1 MGEAAPV
8 ESRFSNGYQPRK
20 RGIGFIR
27 AIVYAIVT
35 ILVIYVLL
43 PFTQM
48 LSGDGKE
55 VIEYR
60 EFDISPPPPPSP
72 PDMEE
77 PPEPEEQEEPPPELQ
92 EPPPPLDLAQLE
104 MAMNPGIGDAQAAG
118 LGFGSLE
125 AQPNALAD
133 LELFDVKDLDERPNP
148 IKRVNMIPPIQFKKE
163 RRSGIVRLEVMID
176 EKGSTTVLEIVE
188 SSDPALEGPAIE
200 AAEQWIWTAPKK
212 NGDPV
217 KARYI
222 FPIGFRF

>member
-1 MGEAAPV
+1 MSDTAPTQ
-8 ESRFSNGYQPRK
+8 SKFSNGYQPK
-20 RGIGFIR
+20 KHGIGFIR
-27 AIVYAIVT
+27 ALAYAIVT
-35 ILVIYVLL
+35 ILAIYVLL

-48 LSGDGKE
+48 LTGDGKD

-72 PDMEE
+72 PDMED
-77 PPEPEEQEEPPPELQ
+77 PPEPEEQRSRRRNQ

-125 AQPNALAD
+125 SQPNALAD

-148 IKRVNMIPPIQFKKE
+148 IKRVNIIPPIQFKKE
-163 RRSGIVRLEVMID
+163 RRSGMVRLEVMID
-176 EKGSTTVLEIVE
+176 EKGATMVLEIVE
-188 SSDPALEGPAIE
+188 SSDPALEAPAIE

-212 NGDPV
+212 NGEPV

>member
-1 MGEAAPV
+1 MSDAAPV
-8 ESRFSNGYQPRK
+8 ESKFSNGYQPK
-20 RGIGFIR
+20 KQGIGFIR

-35 ILVIYVLL
+35 ILAIYVLL

-48 LSGDGKE
+48 LTGDGKD
-55 VIEYR
+55 VLEYR

-72 PDMEE
+72 PD
-77 PPEPEEQEEPPPELQ
+77 LQ

-104 MAMNPGIGDAQAAG
+104 MAMNPGIGDAEAAG

-125 AQPNALAD
+125 AQPDALAD

-148 IKRVNMIPPIQFKKE
+148 IKRVNIIPPIQFKKE
-163 RRSGIVRLEVMID
+163 RRSGMIRLEVMID
-176 EKGSTTVLEIVE
+176 EKGATTVLEIVE
-188 SSDPALEGPAIE
+188 SSDPALEAPAIE

-212 NGDPV
+212 NGEPV

>member
-1 MGEAAPV
+1 MSDAAPA
-8 ESRFSNGYQPRK
+8 ESKFSNGYQPK
-20 RGIGFIR
+20 KQGIGFIR

-35 ILVIYVLL
+35 ILAIYVLL

-48 LSGDGKE
+48 LTGDGKD
-55 VIEYR
+55 VLEYR

-77 PPEPEEQEEPPPELQ
+77 PPEPEEQEEPPPDLQ

-104 MAMNPGIGDAQAAG
+104 MAMNQAAG

-125 AQPNALAD
+125 AQPDALAD

-148 IKRVNMIPPIQFKKE
+148 IKRVNIIPPIQFKKE
-163 RRSGIVRLEVMID
+163 RRSGMIRLEVMID
-176 EKGSTTVLEIVE
+176 EKGATTVLEIVE
-188 SSDPALEGPAIE
+188 SSDPALEAPAIE

-212 NGDPV
+212 NGEPV